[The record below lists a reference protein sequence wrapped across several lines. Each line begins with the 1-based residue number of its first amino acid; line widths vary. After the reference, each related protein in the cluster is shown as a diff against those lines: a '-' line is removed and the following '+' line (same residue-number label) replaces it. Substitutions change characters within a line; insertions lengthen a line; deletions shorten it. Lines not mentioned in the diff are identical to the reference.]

1 MSAPHRL
8 SRRERQIMEI
18 VYRLGQATAAQ
29 IHEQIEDP
37 PSYSA
42 IRALLRILVE
52 KQHLQHRA
60 DGPRYVYAPVVSR
73 TRARSTALAGLVD
86 NFFEGSAARAAAA
99 LLGSAHGKKLTKA
112 ELDELSSLIDNA
124 RKQGR

>member
-1 MSAPHRL
+1 MSSPQRL

-18 VYRLGQATAAQ
+18 VYRLGEATAAQ
-29 IHEQIEDP
+29 ILEEIEDP

-42 IRALLRILVE
+42 IRALLRILVD
-52 KQHLQHRA
+52 KQHLQHRV
-60 DGPRYVYAPVVSR
+60 DGPRYIYAPIVSR
-73 TRARSTALAGLVD
+73 NKARSAALAGVID

-112 ELDELSSLIDNA
+112 ELDEISTLIDNA